1 MENTMKISDFQLAS
15 VLLHLGYPLS
25 SLDRTNPERVKF
37 CFDID
42 EGETIYEAVD
52 AFWKG
57 TLQLE
62 PKSLFM
68 NQKIL
73 KTRLLN
79 ER

>member
-1 MENTMKISDFQLAS
+1 MKISDFQISS
-15 VLLHLGYPLS
+15 VLLYLGYSLS

-57 TLQLE
+57 TLRLE
-62 PKSLFM
+62 PKNLFM

-73 KTRLLN
+73 RTRLLN
-79 ER
+79 EQ